1 MIVFL
6 LGFIF
11 TGWFAPH
18 FQADGPAE
26 EVAILGGGFVKFPT
40 RVPPGPVGSV
50 LQQSVVG
57 DQALDLSASVA
68 VIPGWGHHGIADT
81 PAAVIAVFAL
91 GMLHHVIGQGFQAA
105 LVQLQSVRVG
115 TAQTDT
121 LAVPAAFDFVTGEP
135 AAQQY
140 MKMRH
145 NGFLI
150 CVGVGFLPLH
160 YGQAFRLV
168 QPGGFAFLP
177 DMPHEIAEIP
187 PGFFRGGRAL
197 VGGVGQGGVGV
208 FSGKVGDGQTV
219 KPSPG
224 RFGVVGR
231 LGGRRPAESGRRA
244 VLSVQIPAEAVPGGE
259 RVDLHFLVLRLP
271 GVSAA
276 QVSALSLVGLHE
288 FLAFLV

>member
-11 TGWFAPH
+11 TGWLAPH

-26 EVAILGGGFVKFPT
+26 EVAILGGGFVELPA

-50 LQQSVVG
+50 LQQGVAG
-57 DQALDLSASVA
+57 GQALDLAAGVA
-68 VIPGWGHHGIADT
+68 AVPGRGHHGIADA
-81 PAAVIAVFAL
+81 PAAVVAVLAV

-105 LVQLQSVRVG
+105 FVQLQSVRVA
-115 TAQTDT
+115 TAQADT
-121 LAVPAAFDFVTGEP
+121 LAVPAAFDFVPGKP
-135 AAQQY
+135 AAQQH
-140 MKMRH
+140 MKVRRH
-145 NGFLI
+145 GFLI

-168 QPGGFAFLP
+168 QPCGFAFLP

-187 PGFFRGGRAL
+187 PSFFRGGRAL
-197 VGGVGQGGVGV
+197 VGGVGQGGVSV
-208 FSGKVGDGQTV
+208 LFGKVGDGQPV

-224 RFGVVGR
+224 RFGVVSR
-231 LGGRRPAESGRRA
+231 LGGRRPAERGRRA